1 MIDYSVHGRLCES
14 NDCSNAIVQE
24 EASSTNT
31 IEPTSIKRSQ
41 DLISYFLL
49 LPWVLFCS
57 FQIQQQKKQLLF
69 RHSQSS
75 PKSSRRMLEVFFSAI
90 ADIYTTSPTNKIVAE
105 QKIHVNP

>member
-31 IEPTSIKRSQ
+31 IAPTSIKRSQ

-49 LPWVLFCS
+49 LP
-57 FQIQQQKKQLLF
+57 
-69 RHSQSS
+69 
-75 PKSSRRMLEVFFSAI
+75 
-90 ADIYTTSPTNKIVAE
+90 
-105 QKIHVNP
+105 